1 MAEESDTAEDVAAG
15 ILNGVMVCVLS
26 AAFPV
31 LLGWQAVVQRETW
44 DVRSMPLD
52 DTLSGVFLLLLSFHF
67 LIVGLRSVRKNISAL
82 RRHRRGSSPID

>member
-1 MAEESDTAEDVAAG
+1 MTEETEPVEDVAAG

-44 DVRSMPLD
+44 DFRSMPMQD
-52 DTLSGVFLLLLSFHF
+52 SLSGIVLLLLSFHF
-67 LIVGLRSVRKNISAL
+67 LTVGFRSVRKNISAL
-82 RRHRRGSSPID
+82 RRRRRSLPTD